1 MFWALQLLAE
11 PGEHVV
17 VTVPNY
23 FRIGVGRRDP
33 GPALEAFDA
42 YLERLA
48 RVQPRSQLPE
58 S

>member
-23 FRIGVGRRDP
+23 FRIGVGRPDP
-33 GPALEAFDA
+33 GPAVEAFDA

-48 RVQPRSQLPE
+48 RV
-58 S
+58 